1 MITHMVLLKVRSDVP
16 AKSVRAVFEAIGA
29 TRAKIPGITGFAWGP
44 YASPEGLQRG
54 YTHGFCMT
62 FTDAAARDDYLPHPV
77 HEAVKERVLEILD
90 GGVDGVCAF
99 DFES

>member
-1 MITHMVLLKVRSDVP
+1 MVLFKVRGDV
-16 AKSVRAVFEAIGA
+16 AADAIRAVFEAIGG
-29 TRAKIPGITGFAWGP
+29 TRATIPGITGYSWGE
-44 YASPEGLQRG
+44 YASPEGMNRG

-62 FTDAAARDDYLPHPV
+62 FTDAAARDAYLPHPV